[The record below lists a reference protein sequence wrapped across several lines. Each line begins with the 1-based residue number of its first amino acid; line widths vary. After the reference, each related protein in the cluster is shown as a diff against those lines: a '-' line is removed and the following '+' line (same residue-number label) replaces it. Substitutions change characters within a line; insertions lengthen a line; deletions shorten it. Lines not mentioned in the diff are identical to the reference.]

1 MGLYLGGKLWMYWVW
16 LHHVADYVS
25 TLHTSLVLLATLPL
39 WRMYLQLWLGDP
51 GRLQVSLAHLYVTIS
66 GCCAGRPGRQGA
78 AQSGRPGGAGRAG
91 AGQLVL
97 LLPRQV
103 RRPLLLRVYKKH

>member
-51 GRLQVSLAHLYVTIS
+51 GRLQVNLTHLYFTVSVVVVQVGLAARVQPSLAGLAERGELEPS
-66 GCCAGRPGRQGA
+66 RWCCSCLARSA
-78 AQSGRPGGAGRAG
+78 ARSTQ
-91 AGQLVL
+91 
-97 LLPRQV
+97 
-103 RRPLLLRVYKKH
+103 